1 MTHKELNQML
11 LALRIAFIGA
21 LIVLLIA
28 TVVMDII
35 TAFTCLAVI
44 VTIAVAYPLIKKE
57 IK

>member
-1 MTHKELNQML
+1 MKNTEITKML

-21 LIVLLIA
+21 LIVLPISA
-28 TVVMDII
+28 VVMDII